1 MDTITEKE
9 QSTKQSED
17 FMPIM
22 GTDYVEIYTSNAR
35 QAAYF
40 YQTAFGFRPVA
51 YCGLETGVRDRESFV
66 VQQDKIRFVLTSP
79 LKSGT
84 EVGAHIDK
92 HGDGVRVIA
101 LWVDDAA
108 YAYETAVERGAES
121 YMEPKEESDEH
132 GKVVR
137 SGIKIYGD
145 TVHIFVERKDYNGV
159 FLPGYEPWDSGLE
172 IKPIGLKYVDHMV
185 GNVEL
190 GKMNYWVKFYE
201 DVLGFRQMLSFDD
214 KDISTK
220 YTALMSKVMSNGNG
234 RIKFPINEPAK
245 GAKKSQVEEYLDFYE
260 GPGVQHVA
268 VATDDII
275 DTISELRSRGI
286 QFLNIPDTYY
296 DELEDRVGEIDEQTS
311 TLRKL
316 GILVDRDDEGYL
328 LQIFTKPI
336 QPRPTMFFEIIQR
349 KGATSFG
356 KGNFKALFEA
366 IEREQELRGTL

>member
-1 MDTITEKE
+1 VNRI
-9 QSTKQSED
+9 
-17 FMPIM
+17 
-22 GTDYVEIYTSNAR
+22 
-35 QAAYF
+35 
-40 YQTAFGFRPVA
+40 
-51 YCGLETGVRDRESFV
+51 V

-84 EVGAHIDK
+84 EIGRHIDK

-108 YAYETAVERGAES
+108 YAYKTAVERGAES
-121 YMEPKEESDEH
+121 YMEPREESDEH
-132 GKVVR
+132 GKVIR

-145 TVHIFVERKDYNGV
+145 TVHIFVERKEYNGV
-159 FLPGYEPWDSGLE
+159 FLPGFEAWDSGME

-245 GAKKSQVEEYLDFYE
+245 GVKKSQVEEYLDFYE

-275 DTISELRSRGI
+275 HTISELRARGI

-296 DELEDRVGEIDEQTS
+296 DELEDRVGKSTS
-311 TLRKL
+311 RQDTLRKL
-316 GILVDRDDEGYL
+316 GILVDRDDEGISAADL
-328 LQIFTKPI
+328 H
-336 QPRPTMFFEIIQR
+336 
-349 KGATSFG
+349 
-356 KGNFKALFEA
+356 
-366 IEREQELRGTL
+366 